1 MPLAFGSPPT
11 LVNDL
16 AGPWMDGIR
25 TFSAD
30 VALGAVASLGDFS
43 FVASFDAGATWVTTP
58 FAAPVGGFSAH
69 IGWEND
75 TYAMGGICFD
85 ESSDMGLCNA
95 YHNLGN
101 VSQAAEGNHT
111 EYNASATGVF
121 RLLNASQTNSE
132 SLSHSTGP
140 GVAFTGIPPPGV
152 TNFRVEPSANIRL
165 RDQTLL
171 GTVVVTLPDDP
182 RRLLSVIA
190 FRSVDNGSHWHF
202 VSVVASAMQVPYAHE
217 GPSENALARLHNGSL
232 LCVMRVE
239 GESGHHSPYI
249 SVVSDNEGRTWH
261 SLRSLANR
269 AGCVR
274 PRLLS
279 LDTGGL
285 VLAGGRPNATS
296 HDVLLWHNAK
306 RDGEDWRPY
315 SVSYWHNRLTTNQ
328 SWIWPP
334 AATNF
339 SRWPRYSR
347 SYTSLVKTGADQGYV
362 VYEAEGRGFT
372 LAFRFVT
379 V

>member
-1 MPLAFGSPPT
+1 MGVCRKAALTLCDSLVRIDWSSRVPRVHTDDRSSTSSDRPPVAPLPPSRCRSPSVRHPPSST
-11 LVNDL
+11 
-16 AGPWMDGIR
+16 I
-25 TFSAD
+25 
-30 VALGAVASLGDFS
+30 SLGRGWMVSEHSVQTSLLGPLHPNFS

-101 VSQAAEGNHT
+101 VSQACEGNHT
-111 EYNASATGVF
+111 EYNASQQVCSACSTHHKRTQRASRTAPGRASHSRVF
-121 RLLNASQTNSE
+121 LRRASQTSA
-132 SLSHSTGP
+132 LSPLPTHT
-140 GVAFTGIPPPGV
+140 
-152 TNFRVEPSANIRL
+152 
-165 RDQTLL
+165 
-171 GTVVVTLPDDP
+171 VTLPDDP
-182 RRLLSVIA
+182 HA

-249 SVVSDNEGRTWH
+249 SVVSVVGRGT
-261 SLRSLANR
+261 LRSLANR

-328 SWIWPP
+328 S
-334 AATNF
+334 
-339 SRWPRYSR
+339 
-347 SYTSLVKTGADQGYV
+347 
-362 VYEAEGRGFT
+362 RGFGRRRRRLQPLAT
-372 LAFRFVT
+372 L
-379 V
+379 